1 MAKGKSIGAG
11 ATMKSKP
18 IKFEKTRDG
27 VIGPRNRQDYGK
39 RKGAGR
45 RKDKDGDYD

>member
-1 MAKGKSIGAG
+1 MAKGKSKGAG
-11 ATMKSKP
+11 ATKKSKP
-18 IKFEKTRDG
+18 MPFGKTRDG
-27 VIGPRNRQDYGK
+27 VLGPNNRQDYGK